1 MGQRLGR
8 LLGRTTQACV
18 RELHHCQSALKKHGL
33 CGRRWLSRE
42 NVGSASMIGTVQGG
56 GMNRAMTVLA
66 IVGILAALYFL
77 NKYGLY

>member
-1 MGQRLGR
+1 MRKGASS
-8 LLGRTTQACV
+8 LLV
-18 RELHHCQSALKKHGL
+18 SAQETRAVG
-33 CGRRWLSRE
+33 RWLSRE

-56 GMNRAMTVLA
+56 GMNRTMTVLA